1 MFYDEDLDCL
11 IGFYGTDYLGL
22 AEAVKQKLDRGDFN
36 TFWSTFLAHR
46 LIRKAMKEHG
56 LVQLNNSE
64 GLVKR
69 QTLAVE
75 HSARAAYIA
84 IGASVFAL
92 VISVLAY
99 IKAPEPLGS
108 AKSTSSM
115 QMSLSVGNSPQKPA
129 SAPR

>member
-1 MFYDEDLDCL
+1 MFYGKNLDHL
-11 IGFYGTDYLGL
+11 IGFYGTDYLGI
-22 AEAVKQKLDRGDFN
+22 AEAVKQQLDRGDFN

-46 LIRKAMKEHG
+46 LMRKAMKEHG
-56 LVQLNNSE
+56 LVQLNTPD

-69 QTLAVE
+69 QTLAAE

-84 IGASVFAL
+84 IGVSVFAL

-99 IKAPEPLGS
+99 IKPPEPPES
-108 AKSTSSM
+108 AKPTNST
-115 QMSLSVGNSPQKPA
+115 QMSLSVKNAPQKPA

>member
-1 MFYDEDLDCL
+1 
-11 IGFYGTDYLGL
+11 
-22 AEAVKQKLDRGDFN
+22 
-36 TFWSTFLAHR
+36 
-46 LIRKAMKEHG
+46 MKEHG

-129 SAPR
+129 SAPQ